1 MIEAWVGHGGHV
13 MGPSEIATIVPE
25 RSAMPRQ
32 LFGSAKPDGPTIA
45 IKGVLGG
52 FLMGLA
58 NLVPGISGGTM
69 LLAVGIYPQF
79 IRGVAEVSTF
89 RFSARSLLLLGCVAC
104 AAAVSIVGLAGI
116 VKDLVVDHRW
126 IMYSLFIGLT
136 LGGVP
141 VLWRLLSPVD
151 STVVVGSIV
160 GVAAM
165 VALAVTDP
173 GGAAPAST
181 DANRVMA
188 MLVLAG
194 IAGGSAM
201 ILPGI
206 SGGYVLL
213 ILGQYVVILSAI
225 DSATEAVA
233 QRDWGQLGQ
242 AMRVFIPVGLGMML
256 GIVAVSNLI
265 KLLLDRFEKATLGV
279 LLGLLLGAVVGLWPF
294 QRPGVPVGDLAV
306 RAIGEAEFFAPSAAE
321 VAVSLGL
328 IVAGFALSTAVS
340 HLGRNTDAGG
350 R

>member
-1 MIEAWVGHGGHV
+1 M
-13 MGPSEIATIVPE
+13 
-25 RSAMPRQ
+25 
-32 LFGSAKPDGPTIA
+32 
-45 IKGVLGG
+45 
-52 FLMGLA
+52 
-58 NLVPGISGGTM
+58 
-69 LLAVGIYPQF
+69 
-79 IRGVAEVSTF
+79 
-89 RFSARSLLLLGCVAC
+89 
-104 AAAVSIVGLAGI
+104 
-116 VKDLVVDHRW
+116 
-126 IMYSLFIGLT
+126 
-136 LGGVP
+136 
-141 VLWRLLSPVD
+141 
-151 STVVVGSIV
+151 VVGSIV

-173 GGAAPAST
+173 GGAAPASADT
-181 DANRVMA
+181 NRVMV

-213 ILGQYVVILSAI
+213 VLGQYVVILSAI

-242 AMRVFIPVGLGMML
+242 AMRVFIPVGLGVML

-306 RAIGEAEFFAPSAAE
+306 RAIEEAEFFPPSAAE

-328 IVAGFALSTAVS
+328 IVAGFAASTAVS